1 MGHAPAEESTLF
13 RIFGILALVL
23 GVWFAAQLYLE
34 SAEDL
39 AIQKATSTDPAAAR
53 SPAQRAGQK
62 VRDAF
67 AQGTE
72 TRERL
77 MPDE

>member
-1 MGHAPAEESTLF
+1 MF
-13 RIFGILALVL
+13 RIFGLLALVL

-39 AIQKATSTDPAAAR
+39 AIEKATSTDPAAAR
-53 SPAQRAGQK
+53 TPAQRAGEK
-62 VRDAF
+62 VRAAF
-67 AQGTE
+67 SDGME

>member
-1 MGHAPAEESTLF
+1 MF
-13 RIFGILALVL
+13 RIFGLLAIVL

-39 AIQKATSTDPAAAR
+39 AIEKATSTDPAAAR

>member
-1 MGHAPAEESTLF
+1 MF

-34 SAEDL
+34 STQRL
-39 AIQKATSTDPAAAR
+39 ATDEFTSGDPAAAR
-53 SPAQRAGQK
+53 SPAQRAGDK
-62 VRDAF
+62 VREAF

-72 TRERL
+72 ARERL

>member
-1 MGHAPAEESTLF
+1 MF
-13 RIFGILALVL
+13 RIFGLLAIVL

-34 SAEDL
+34 SAEQL
-39 AIQKATSTDPAAAR
+39 AVDKLTSTDPATAR
-53 SPAQRAGQK
+53 SPAQRAGEK
-62 VRDAF
+62 VREAF

>member
-1 MGHAPAEESTLF
+1 MF
-13 RIFGILALVL
+13 RIFGLLAIVL

-34 SAEDL
+34 SAEEL
-39 AIQKATSTDPAAAR
+39 ATDKLTATDPAAAR
-53 SPAQRAGQK
+53 SPAQRAGEK
-62 VRDAF
+62 VRKSF
-67 AQGTE
+67 AEGTE